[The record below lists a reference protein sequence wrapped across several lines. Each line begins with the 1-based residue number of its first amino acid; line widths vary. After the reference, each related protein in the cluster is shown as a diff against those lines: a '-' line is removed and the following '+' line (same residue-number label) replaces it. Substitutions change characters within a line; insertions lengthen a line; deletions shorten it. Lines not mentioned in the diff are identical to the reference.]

1 MPICLSLGELVDRLT
16 IVALKQWHLEE
27 QMNNPDVS
35 DEIKVQI
42 TDQIVNLNQFRMKLI
57 AAIDEHIKD
66 ADET

>member
-35 DEIKVQI
+35 DEAKVEI
-42 TDQIVNLNQFRMKLI
+42 TDQIVNLNQFRMKLVD
-57 AAIDEHIKD
+57 AINEYANKK
-66 ADET
+66 